1 MQMQI
6 NSIKSIA
13 CAKSRDLGNGCS
25 KRKTISRYF
34 TPNKLSGFVL
44 SIVRGVIVL
53 GLCFIILY
61 PFLIK
66 IINAFKGYNDFYDPT
81 VRFIP
86 KDFTIK
92 NIVTVIE
99 KMQYWTALRNTA
111 FISITSAILQTL
123 VCASVGYGFARF
135 KFKGNGI
142 LFALSIFTL
151 MVPPQTIIIPIFLR
165 FRFFLGLSSL
175 NLIDTPFPMIIMAA
189 TCMGLKNGLFV
200 FLFRQLFKN
209 MPKELEE
216 AAYLDGCG
224 VFKTYTKVMLPEAG
238 SMLLT
243 VFLLSFSWQWT
254 DTVYNSLIF
263 RDYPM
268 LSNHVLSVGT
278 GEIWPYAPNYV
289 SIASL
294 LAIIPIA
301 LVYAIAQK
309 SFVQSVS
316 RSGIVG

>member
-1 MQMQI
+1 MQASGISNKYI
-6 NSIKSIA
+6 NPVKWEKFKSKYLTANRFTSII
-13 CAKSRDLGNGCS
+13 LG
-25 KRKTISRYF
+25 
-34 TPNKLSGFVL
+34 
-44 SIVRGVIVL
+44 IVRTVIVL

-61 PFLIK
+61 PFFIK

-86 KDFTIK
+86 KNFTTK
-92 NIVTVIE
+92 NILTVIE
-99 KMQYWTALRNTA
+99 KIEYWPALKNTMLVSICTAV
-111 FISITSAILQTL
+111 FQTM

-135 KFKGNGI
+135 KFKLNGL
-142 LFALSIFTL
+142 LFAMVIFTL

-165 FRFFLGLSSL
+165 FRFFLGISTF

-224 VFKTYTKVMLPEAG
+224 VFKTYTKVMLPESG

-254 DTVYNSLIF
+254 DTVYNSLFFSDFPI
-263 RDYPM
+263 
-268 LSNHVLSVGT
+268 LSNRVLSAGA
-278 GEIWPYAPNYV
+278 GEIWPYGANYV

-294 LAIIPIA
+294 LAILPIA
-301 LVYAIAQK
+301 LIYAIAQK